1 MNRGIFR
8 EYDIRG
14 IVEKDLKDDDVYI
27 LSRAIGTYLSNNGAK
42 RLSVGRD
49 CRLSSDHIS
58 EIVIKG
64 LCECGLNVVDI
75 GIVPTP
81 VFYFSL
87 FELNTDGGVMITAS
101 HNPSEYNGFKVA
113 LGKSTIYG
121 QEIQKLYHIATEGKF
136 VTGSGSSTTSNVTQR
151 YVDYVSNNI
160 RLGDRR
166 FKVAVDG
173 GNGTGGPVATEILK
187 KIGIE
192 FEPLY
197 CDMDGR
203 FPNHHPDP
211 TLTEAMQDLI
221 KVVKEKGCEIGVG
234 YDGDSDRLGVV
245 DKNGN
250 IVWGDQLMIIFAK
263 EILKE
268 RPGSTFIAEVKCS
281 KILYDEI
288 RKAGGNPVMW
298 RTGHSLIK
306 AKMKELG
313 AELAGE
319 MSGHIFFANRYF
331 GYDDAIYASMRLI
344 ELLTRSEKRFDEII
358 YEIPKMKSTPEIR
371 VDMPDEKKFKI
382 VEELKEYFK
391 SQKYS
396 VIDIDGVR
404 VTFDDGWGLVRAS
417 NTQPALV
424 LRFEAESENRLNEI
438 KDMFIKKLAELK
450 DRIE

>member
-14 IVEKDLKDDDVYI
+14 IVEKDLKDEDVFL
-27 LSRAIGTYLSNNGAK
+27 LSRAIGTYLAQHNAK
-42 RLSVGRD
+42 NLSVGRD

-58 EIVIKG
+58 EIIIRGLLEGGMNVI
-64 LCECGLNVVDI
+64 DI
-75 GIVPTP
+75 GVVPTP

-87 FELNTDGGVMITAS
+87 FELSVDGGVMITAS

-121 QEIQKLYHIATEGKF
+121 DEILKIYDIAMEGSF
-136 VTGSGSSTTSNVTQR
+136 VYGKGSFKRECVSER
-151 YVDYVSNNI
+151 YIDYVVKNI
-160 RLGDRR
+160 KLGSRR
-166 FKVAVDG
+166 FRVAVDG
-173 GNGTGGPVATEILK
+173 GNGTGGPVAVEILRRL
-187 KIGIE
+187 GIE

-211 TLTEAMQDLI
+211 TLVEAMQDLI
-221 KVVKEKGCEIGVG
+221 KLVREKRCEIGVG
-234 YDGDSDRLGVV
+234 YDGDSDRIGVV
-245 DKNGN
+245 DRNGN

-263 EILKE
+263 EILKAK
-268 RPGSTFIAEVKCS
+268 PGATFIAEVKCS

-288 RKAGGNPVMW
+288 RKAGGNPIMW

-306 AKMKELG
+306 AKMKEVG

-331 GYDDAIYASMRLI
+331 GYDDAIYSSMRLI
-344 ELLTRSEKRFDEII
+344 ELLSKSEKSFDELISAL
-358 YEIPKMKSTPEIR
+358 PKMMSTPEIR
-371 VDMPDEKKFKI
+371 FDMPDDKKFKI
-382 VEELKEYFK
+382 VELLREYFK
-391 SQKYS
+391 SQNYS

-404 VTFDDGWGLVRAS
+404 VTFKDGWGLVRAS

-424 LRFEAESENRLNEI
+424 LRFEAETESRLNEI
-438 KDMFIKKLAELK
+438 KGLFMSKIGELK
-450 DRIE
+450 EKI

>member
-1 MNRGIFR
+1 MNKGIFR

-14 IVEKDLKDDDVYI
+14 IVEKDLMDDDVYT
-27 LSRAIGTYLSNNGAK
+27 LSRAIGTYLVQNGSK

-49 CRLSSDHIS
+49 CRPSSDHIS
-58 EIVIKG
+58 EIIIRG
-64 LCECGLNVVDI
+64 LTECGLDITDI
-75 GIVPTP
+75 GVVPTP

-87 FELNTDGGVMITAS
+87 FELNADGGVMITAS

-121 QEIQKLYHIATEGKF
+121 KEILKLYDIAVAGKF
-136 VTGSGSSTTSNVTQR
+136 VSGKGSFRTESVTEK
-151 YVDYVSNNI
+151 YIDFVANNI
-160 RLGDRR
+160 KPGSRR

-173 GNGTGGPVATEILK
+173 GNGTGGPVAVEILK
-187 KIGIE
+187 RLGIQ

-197 CDMDGR
+197 CEMDGR

-211 TLTEAMQDLI
+211 TLVEAMQDLI
-221 KVVKEKGCEIGVG
+221 RVVKEKNCEIGVG
-234 YDGDSDRLGVV
+234 YDGDSDRIGVV
-245 DKNGN
+245 DNKGN

-268 RPGSTFIAEVKCS
+268 KPGATFIAEVKCS

-306 AKMKELG
+306 AKMKEVE

-319 MSGHIFFANRYF
+319 MSGHMFFANRYF
-331 GYDDAIYASMRLI
+331 GYDDAIYSSMRLI
-344 ELLTRSEKRFDEII
+344 ELLSKSDKTFDTII
-358 YEIPKMKSTPEIR
+358 SEIPKMKSTPEIR
-371 VDMPDEKKFKI
+371 FDMPDEKKFKI
-382 VEELKEYFK
+382 VELLKEYFR
-391 SQKYS
+391 SRNYS

-404 VTFDDGWGLVRAS
+404 VTFPDGWGLVRAS

-424 LRFEAESENRLNEI
+424 LRFEAETDKRLNEI
-438 KDMFIKKLAELK
+438 KDMFMNKLSEFK
-450 DRIE
+450 EKI

>member
-1 MNRGIFR
+1 MNKGIFR

-14 IVEKDLKDDDVYI
+14 IVEKDLKDGDVYT
-27 LSRAIGTYLSNNGAK
+27 LSRAIGTYLANNGAK
-42 RLSVGRD
+42 RLTVGRD
-49 CRLSSDHIS
+49 CRPSSDHIS
-58 EIVIKG
+58 EIIIRG
-64 LCECGLNVVDI
+64 LCECGLDITDI

-87 FELNTDGGVMITAS
+87 FELNAEGGVMITAS

-121 QEIQKLYHIATEGKF
+121 QEIQKLYEIAVSGRF
-136 VTGSGSSTTSNVTQR
+136 VSGNGSSRKESVTEKYIN
-151 YVDYVSNNI
+151 YVTNNI
-160 RLGDRR
+160 KLGNRR
-166 FKVAVDG
+166 FRVAVDG
-173 GNGTGGPVATEILK
+173 GNGTGGPVAIEILK
-187 KIGIE
+187 KMGIE
-192 FEPLY
+192 FESLY

-211 TLTEAMQDLI
+211 TLVEAMQDLI
-221 KVVKEKGCEIGVG
+221 KVVREKNCEIGVG
-234 YDGDSDRLGVV
+234 YDGDSDRIGVV
-245 DKNGN
+245 DRNGN

-268 RPGSTFIAEVKCS
+268 KPKATFIAEVKCS

-306 AKMKELG
+306 AKMKEVG

-319 MSGHIFFANRYF
+319 MSGHMFFANRYF
-331 GYDDAIYASMRLI
+331 GYDDAIYSSMRLI
-344 ELLTRSEKRFDEII
+344 ELLSKSEKTFDQLID
-358 YEIPKMKSTPEIR
+358 EIPKMKSTPEIR
-371 VDMPDEKKFKI
+371 FDMPDEKKFKI
-382 VEELKEYFK
+382 VDVLKDYFR
-391 SQKYS
+391 SQNYS

-404 VTFDDGWGLVRAS
+404 VTFPDGWGLVRAS

-424 LRFEAESENRLNEI
+424 LRFEAENEKRLNEI
-438 KDMFIKKLAELK
+438 KDMFMDKLNEFK
-450 DRIE
+450 NKI